1 MEFISQY
8 QYPLIGIGILII
20 MGLVGYLADQKENG
34 KIAEYKKE
42 RKAKLEEKKK
52 LKEQQKAEKMKL
64 QEEKKNEKLRLQEEK
79 KKQKE
84 QQAAEKKE
92 AQAPKEEVM
101 VAAALEQNEPEQEL
115 EIVENTDENS
125 SEDLFVIEEPIV
137 EETPQEEVI
146 HQEETVSFEPAV
158 EETPE
163 EVIYQEETVSFEP
176 AVPVESNSESF
187 ITESGEDLSV
197 PFAFNNTASVTTED
211 NSLKSESS
219 LDFNALLEEVQ
230 AEEASLE
237 TSEEDEFLKSMNNVP
252 KPVNTEDDDAL
263 KVFMQPT
270 VSSVKKDDMTSD
282 NLDEW
287 KL

>member
-92 AQAPKEEVM
+92 APAPKEEVM

-125 SEDLFVIEEPIV
+125 SEDLFVIEEPAV
-137 EETPQEEVI
+137 EETPEEEVI

-158 EETPE
+158 
-163 EVIYQEETVSFEP
+163 
-176 AVPVESNSESF
+176 PVESTPESF

>member
-137 EETPQEEVI
+137 EETP
-146 HQEETVSFEPAV
+146 
-158 EETPE
+158 E

-197 PFAFNNTASVTTED
+197 PFVFNNTASVTTED

-237 TSEEDEFLKSMNNVP
+237 TSEDDEFLKSMNNVP
-252 KPVNTEDDDAL
+252 RPVNTEDDDAL

>member
-64 QEEKKNEKLRLQEEK
+64 QEAKKNEKLRLQEEKKNEKLRLQEEK

-84 QQAAEKKE
+84 QQAAEKME
-92 AQAPKEEVM
+92 APAPKEEVM

-137 EETPQEEVI
+137 EETPQEEVM
-146 HQEETVSFEPAV
+146 
-158 EETPE
+158 
-163 EVIYQEETVSFEP
+163 YQEETVSFEP
-176 AVPVESNSESF
+176 AVPVESTPESF

-270 VSSVKKDDMTSD
+270 VSSVKQDDMTSD